1 MTPKSSMIQG
11 ISQCM
16 DFDDPKVYGDT
27 SIYDGLDVN
36 KSLYFACLFHYRLQ
50 QIIRMCVFNVLFATS

>member
-11 ISQCM
+11 IFQCM

-27 SIYDGLDVN
+27 SIYDGLDV
-36 KSLYFACLFHYRLQ
+36 KKIFVFCLSIPLSIVADHQ
-50 QIIRMCVFNVLFATS
+50 NVFF